1 MVKKRNGELLLKGY
15 RISVL
20 DMDGD
25 NGSTTTCI
33 YLIPL
38 NCTLKMI
45 KMMNFMLCVFHQ
57 FFFQNLIVQLSS
69 FSDPQV
75 RSTYPLE
82 ISYDSTLQEIYISS
96 HFHFTSSLG
105 RDTIHI
111 FAQTRKLTINCDTFS
126 SFLIPTTKQV
136 LKSWF
141 FSTFIISLKS
151 HTSFYLMIQY
161 LVQVTITLYQGYHM
175 NF

>member
-57 FFFQNLIVQLSS
+57 FFFKSSLSS
-69 FSDPQV
+69 CLLSLILRFDLRIHWKSLMTQHYKKYILVP
-75 RSTYPLE
+75 TF
-82 ISYDSTLQEIYISS
+82 IS
-96 HFHFTSSLG
+96 FHFLIG
-105 RDTIHI
+105 QRYHPHI
-111 FAQTRKLTINCDTFS
+111 CPN
-126 SFLIPTTKQV
+126 
-136 LKSWF
+136 
-141 FSTFIISLKS
+141 
-151 HTSFYLMIQY
+151 
-161 LVQVTITLYQGYHM
+161 
-175 NF
+175 